1 MNADNLRQ
9 NAGRWVRVGVLTLT
23 TLGPIINVV
32 SSQIRERT
40 RKLQQD
46 TAKRGQETLTQSQK
60 QLLTVGASL
69 ADTLTELKS
78 NPYSQELLKRGSE
91 LSGTFAE
98 QGSKLSH
105 ELAERG
111 SKATQVVVER
121 GSDLA
126 RDLTQ
131 RGSKAS
137 QELAKQSQRT
147 TREVSRRTQRAAQ
160 QAQRELLR
168 ASSQVRERATSPDYA
183 ARFWS
188 ICGFIVGL
196 ASAITAAYFFIRR
209 RIQPNTTEDASIQLS
224 NHAMLNGASASNKTN
239 KVSATV
245 SQTSSASP
253 APSSTPVIATDAP
266 ETPTTLTF
274 DTPVV
279 TPAQDTTPSTP
290 DLSNTTFTQPE
301 STEPETAEHQAQD
314 IQNVQEVRDVQDI
327 PVLPD
332 TVSENASSLN
342 ATDEPLTVSP
352 ESEGV
357 VSTSTSDESPLP
369 VEVSAETATTP
380 TQEVQEPLEMQAST
394 DAHEATSSEP
404 SQTIETPASTQHG
417 YEPGDEA
424 SAISTGMPVVSADE
438 TVIPIESLG
447 TATVSGVVADSDTPT
462 IKQAAVSNTL
472 TSTVEQV
479 LNAQD
484 AHVSSVAGPTI
495 LGVVSTKR
503 YYPVETPLS
512 ALRTPD
518 GDELDIIYFANEDE
532 AKSQGYT
539 AQ

>member
-23 TLGPIINVV
+23 TLGPVINVV
-32 SSQIRERT
+32 SSRLRERT

-46 TAKRGQETLTQSQK
+46 TTKRGQETLTTLTQSQK
-60 QLLTVGASL
+60 QLLAVGASL

-98 QGSKLSH
+98 QGSRLSH
-105 ELAERG
+105 ELTERS
-111 SKATQVVVER
+111 SKATQIVVER
-121 GSDLA
+121 GSDIA
-126 RDLTQ
+126 RDLTE

-147 TREVSRRTQRAAQ
+147 TREVSRRTQQAAQ

-168 ASSQVRERATSPDYA
+168 AGSQVREQATSPDYA

-196 ASAITAAYFFIRR
+196 ASAITAAYLFIRR

-224 NHAMLNGASASNKTN
+224 NHAMLNGASSSSTTN

-245 SQTSSASP
+245 SPTLSASPTSSVTSSA
-253 APSSTPVIATDAP
+253 PVADAP
-266 ETPTTLTF
+266 EAPTALTF
-274 DTPVV
+274 DPPVV
-279 TPAQDTTPSTP
+279 TPAQETTPSTSES
-290 DLSNTTFTQPE
+290 SNATSTQAE
-301 STEPETAEHQAQD
+301 STVQETTGSQAQD
-314 IQNVQEVRDVQDI
+314 MQPITEAN
-327 PVLPD
+327 L
-332 TVSENASSLN
+332 
-342 ATDEPLTVSP
+342 ATAPEPF
-352 ESEGV
+352 
-357 VSTSTSDESPLP
+357 
-369 VEVSAETATTP
+369 
-380 TQEVQEPLEMQAST
+380 
-394 DAHEATSSEP
+394 
-404 SQTIETPASTQHG
+404 QTIETPASTERVYG
-417 YEPGDEA
+417 MGDEA
-424 SAISTGMPVVSADE
+424 SAISTGMPVIAADE
-438 TVIPIESLG
+438 TVIPVESLG

-462 IKQAAVSNTL
+462 VKQAAVSNTL
-472 TSTVEQV
+472 GSTVEQV

-484 AHVSSVAGPTI
+484 AQNTQDAQVSSIAGPAI

-512 ALRTPD
+512 ALRTSD

-532 AKSQGYT
+532 AKAQGYT
-539 AQ
+539 AE